1 MTLLKR
7 FSGHGAVSAHIADY
21 IMGAEGGR
29 IRAAYMNVPGAAS
42 LEDWAHVMDDTRACA
57 GNDRAYGSRRAVT
70 YRHYIISPDPG
81 SGAGPEACMELA
93 RAWAAEFFGCEFDE
107 AGSCLE
113 HRDGAY
119 GNYEWCAV
127 AHDDGANGI
136 PHIHIVVNSTDT
148 YTGRRLHMDNAQ
160 NDALWDRLQELSE
173 ERGLPAM
180 PDARTHR
187 KQELASRRARE
198 RAIRKDAFLTPRER
212 RLIKEDGFCWKQQLR
227 DLITTASYASADG
240 GEFAAAM
247 EACGVMLTETVNPK
261 GEPDYIYAHPS
272 NPARY
277 RASGYRLGVNRYTR
291 EAVECGIARS
301 HYIEAYERD
310 PTVRK
315 LVCAYIVRDVLRE
328 GGAVRPM
335 PPGGTLAGLADMMR
349 FNAEFRIRRL
359 EDYRACTDWLVRRIE
374 LSHDEADKDRLRAA
388 VDICRDAESMAR
400 VSGVL
405 AGAEYAGRWSR
416 FPPRA
421 KPASS
426 AGGHRPASASGRTG
440 AHGPGRAPARD
451 RSRNRKHQGGRP

>member
-7 FSGHGAVSAHIADY
+7 FSGHTAVSARIADY
-21 IMGAEGGR
+21 IMGAERER
-29 IRAAYMNVPGAAS
+29 ICAAYMNVPGAAS
-42 LEDWAHVMDDTRACA
+42 MEDWAHVMDDTRARA
-57 GNDRAYGSRRAVT
+57 GNDRACGSRRAVT
-70 YRHYIISPDPG
+70 YRHYIVSPDPG

-93 RAWAAEFFGCEFDE
+93 RAWAAEFFGCEFD
-107 AGSCLE
+107 ATGACLD

-119 GNYEWCAV
+119 GNYEWCAI

-136 PHIHIVVNSTDT
+136 PHVHIVVNCTDT
-148 YTGRRLHMDNAQ
+148 RTGRRLHMDNAQ
-160 NDALWDRLQELSE
+160 NDALWDRLQALSE

-180 PDARTHR
+180 PDAKTHR
-187 KQELASRRARE
+187 RQEAADRRARE
-198 RAIRKDAFLTPRER
+198 RAIRKDAFLTARER

-227 DLITTASYASADG
+227 DLIATASYASADA

-247 EACGVMLTETVNPK
+247 EACGVALTETVNPK

-310 PTVRK
+310 PAVRE
-315 LVCAYIVRDVLRE
+315 LVCAYIVRDILQEGGTARPMPE
-328 GGAVRPM
+328 GGALSDV
-335 PPGGTLAGLADMMR
+335 ADMMR

-359 EDYRACTDWLVRRIE
+359 EDYGACADWLLRRIE
-374 LSHDEADKDRLRAA
+374 LSHDEADRDRLRAA
-388 VDICRDAESMAR
+388 AGICRDAEATAR

-405 AGAEYAGRWSR
+405 NGAGYPGKWSR
-416 FPPRA
+416 FPPRQRPA
-421 KPASS
+421 AAPGGRRAASS
-426 AGGHRPASASGRTG
+426 GGGGKERSPK
-440 AHGPGRAPARD
+440 RAPRQH
-451 RSRNRKHQGGRP
+451 RQQKHH